1 MNHRLNSISH
11 VMPMQRCEN
20 GEDVKDLA
28 DIDLLAIVLG
38 TGTKGFDVIDM
49 ATYLLKHFGGLRGI
63 ATSGL
68 RELSS
73 VKGIGLKKAIKIKT
87 SFEIGRRAITSEKI
101 INHIGSPEAV
111 WKLLLPETAGLEKEQ
126 FYVVMVNNKNH
137 LLKKSLI
144 SVGTISQTIV
154 HPREVFRD
162 AIREGATSIII
173 AHNHP
178 SGSVIPSDEDIMVT
192 ERLIETGKILGI
204 PVVDH
209 VIVADSKFC
218 SMKERGYL

>member
-87 SFEIGRRAITSEKI
+87 SFEIGRRAIMSEKI

>member
-28 DIDLLAIVLG
+28 DVDLLAIVLG

>member
-1 MNHRLNSISH
+1 MNHRLNSISQ
-11 VMPMQRCEN
+11 VMPMQRCEK

-87 SFEIGRRAITSEKI
+87 SFEIGRRAIMSEKI